1 MIKKYIIKKE
11 LNLEFRNNTSLFL
24 ITPTMCVIIIVFPIL
39 SENRFRVENDV
50 FVIVQL
56 LFLIIFTTLFSI
68 RNPLEEQALIK
79 ELNFGAIKKIDYFY
93 SKTISELGIF
103 YPQIILLLILF
114 SGFTNTSI
122 NNSVIYIIFSVLFF
136 CLNAIMVNL
145 FFQMFTSFNSR
156 FVQFILIVPIYI
168 GFAILIAPIW
178 LGVNQEISNIYLMMF
193 LGITMV
199 IYSFTNFYL
208 RKSQRCFTDLLLYG
222 FF

>member
-1 MIKKYIIKKE
+1 MIKKFIIKKE
-11 LNLEFRNNTSLFL
+11 LNLELRNNTSLFL
-24 ITPTMCVIIIVFPIL
+24 ITPTMCVLIIVFPIL
-39 SENRFRVENDV
+39 SENRFRVENDM

-68 RNPLEEQALIK
+68 RNPLEEQTLIK
-79 ELNFGAIKKIDYFY
+79 ELNFGSIKKIDYFY

-103 YPQIILLLILF
+103 YPQIIFLLILF

-122 NNSVIYIIFSVLFF
+122 NNSIIYIIFSVLFF

-145 FFQMFTSFNSR
+145 FFQMFTSFSSR

-168 GFAILIAPIW
+168 GFAILIAPMW
-178 LGVNQEISNIYLMMF
+178 LGVNQEISNIYLVML

-208 RKSQRCFTDLLLYG
+208 RRSQ
-222 FF
+222 

>member
-1 MIKKYIIKKE
+1 MIKKFIIKKE
-11 LNLEFRNNTSLFL
+11 LNLELRNNTSLFL
-24 ITPTMCVIIIVFPIL
+24 ITPTMCVLIIVFPIL
-39 SENRFRVENDV
+39 SENRFRVENDM

-68 RNPLEEQALIK
+68 RNPLEEQTLIK
-79 ELNFGAIKKIDYFY
+79 ELNFGSIKKNDYFY

-103 YPQIILLLILF
+103 YPQIIFLLILF

-122 NNSVIYIIFSVLFF
+122 NNSIIYIIFSVLFF

-168 GFAILIAPIW
+168 GFAILIAPMW
-178 LGVNQEISNIYLMMF
+178 LGVNQEISNIYLLML
-193 LGITMV
+193 LGITMI

-208 RKSQRCFTDLLLYG
+208 RKSQ
-222 FF
+222 

>member
-1 MIKKYIIKKE
+1 MIKKFIIKKE
-11 LNLEFRNNTSLFL
+11 LNLELRNNTSLFL
-24 ITPTMCVIIIVFPIL
+24 ITPTMCVLIIVFPIL
-39 SENRFRVENDV
+39 SENRFRVENDM

-68 RNPLEEQALIK
+68 RNPLEEQTLIK
-79 ELNFGAIKKIDYFY
+79 ELNFGSIKKIDYFY
-93 SKTISELGIF
+93 SKTISDLGIF
-103 YPQIILLLILF
+103 YPQIIFLLILF

-122 NNSVIYIIFSVLFF
+122 NNSIIYIIFSVLFF

-178 LGVNQEISNIYLMMF
+178 LGVNQEISNIYLLML
-193 LGITMV
+193 LGITMI

-208 RKSQRCFTDLLLYG
+208 RKSQ
-222 FF
+222 

>member
-1 MIKKYIIKKE
+1 MIKKFIIKKE
-11 LNLEFRNNTSLFL
+11 LNLELRNNTSLFL
-24 ITPTMCVIIIVFPIL
+24 ITPTMCVLIIVFPIL
-39 SENRFRVENDV
+39 SENRFRVENDM

-68 RNPLEEQALIK
+68 RNPLEEQTLIK
-79 ELNFGAIKKIDYFY
+79 ELNFGSIKKIDYFY

-103 YPQIILLLILF
+103 YPQIIFLLILF

-122 NNSVIYIIFSVLFF
+122 NNSIIYIIFSVLFF

-168 GFAILIAPIW
+168 GFAILIAPMW
-178 LGVNQEISNIYLMMF
+178 LGVNQEISNIYLLML
-193 LGITMV
+193 LGITMI

-208 RKSQRCFTDLLLYG
+208 RKSE
-222 FF
+222 

>member
-1 MIKKYIIKKE
+1 MIKKFIIKKE
-11 LNLEFRNNTSLFL
+11 LNLELRNNTSLFL
-24 ITPTMCVIIIVFPIL
+24 ITPTMCVLIIVFPIL
-39 SENRFRVENDV
+39 TENRFRVENDM

-68 RNPLEEQALIK
+68 RNPLEEQTLIK
-79 ELNFGAIKKIDYFY
+79 ELNFGSIKKIDYFY

-103 YPQIILLLILF
+103 YPQIIFLLILF

-122 NNSVIYIIFSVLFF
+122 NNSIIYIIFSVLFF

-168 GFAILIAPIW
+168 GFAILIAPMW
-178 LGVNQEISNIYLMMF
+178 LGVNQEISNIYLLML
-193 LGITMV
+193 LGITMI

-208 RKSQRCFTDLLLYG
+208 RKSQ
-222 FF
+222 

>member
-122 NNSVIYIIFSVLFF
+122 NNSIIYIIFSVLFF

-208 RKSQRCFTDLLLYG
+208 RKSQ
-222 FF
+222 

>member
-1 MIKKYIIKKE
+1 MIKKFIIKKE
-11 LNLEFRNNTSLFL
+11 LNLELRNNTSLFL
-24 ITPTMCVIIIVFPIL
+24 ITPTMCVLIIVFPIL
-39 SENRFRVENDV
+39 SENRFRVENDM

-68 RNPLEEQALIK
+68 RNPLEEQTLIK
-79 ELNFGAIKKIDYFY
+79 ELNFGSIKKIDYFY

-103 YPQIILLLILF
+103 YPQIIFLLILF

-122 NNSVIYIIFSVLFF
+122 NNSIIYIIFSVLFF

-168 GFAILIAPIW
+168 GFAILIAPMW
-178 LGVNQEISNIYLMMF
+178 LGVNQEISNIYLLML
-193 LGITMV
+193 LGITMI

-208 RKSQRCFTDLLLYG
+208 RK
-222 FF
+222 

>member
-24 ITPTMCVIIIVFPIL
+24 ITPTMCVLIIVFPIL
-39 SENRFRVENDV
+39 SENRFRVENDI

-79 ELNFGAIKKIDYFY
+79 ELNFGTIKKIDYFY

-122 NNSVIYIIFSVLFF
+122 NNSIIYIIFSVLFF

-178 LGVNQEISNIYLMMF
+178 LGVNQEISNIYIMMF

-208 RKSQRCFTDLLLYG
+208 RKSQ
-222 FF
+222 

>member
-1 MIKKYIIKKE
+1 MIKKFIIKKE
-11 LNLEFRNNTSLFL
+11 LNLELRNNTSLFL
-24 ITPTMCVIIIVFPIL
+24 ITPTMCVLIIVFPIL
-39 SENRFRVENDV
+39 SENRFRVENDM

-68 RNPLEEQALIK
+68 RNPLEEQTLIK
-79 ELNFGAIKKIDYFY
+79 ELNFGSIKKIDYFY

-103 YPQIILLLILF
+103 YPQIIFLLILF

-122 NNSVIYIIFSVLFF
+122 NNSIIYIIFSVLFF

-168 GFAILIAPIW
+168 GFAILIAPMW
-178 LGVNQEISNIYLMMF
+178 LGVNQEISNIYLLML
-193 LGITMV
+193 LGITMI
-199 IYSFTNFYL
+199 IYSFTNFFL
-208 RKSQRCFTDLLLYG
+208 RKSQ
-222 FF
+222 

>member
-1 MIKKYIIKKE
+1 MIKKFIIKKE
-11 LNLEFRNNTSLFL
+11 LNLELRNNTSLFL
-24 ITPTMCVIIIVFPIL
+24 ITPTMCVLIIVFPIL
-39 SENRFRVENDV
+39 SENRFRVENDM

-68 RNPLEEQALIK
+68 RNPLEEQTLIK
-79 ELNFGAIKKIDYFY
+79 ELNFGSIKKIDYFY

-103 YPQIILLLILF
+103 YPQIIFLLILF

-122 NNSVIYIIFSVLFF
+122 NNSIIYIIFSVLFF

-168 GFAILIAPIW
+168 GFAILIAPMW
-178 LGVNQEISNIYLMMF
+178 LGLNQEISNIYLLMF
-193 LGITMV
+193 LGITMI

-208 RKSQRCFTDLLLYG
+208 RKSQ
-222 FF
+222 

>member
-1 MIKKYIIKKE
+1 MIKKYIVKKE

-24 ITPTMCVIIIVFPIL
+24 ITPTMCVLIIVFPIL
-39 SENRFRVENDV
+39 SENRFRVENDI

-79 ELNFGAIKKIDYFY
+79 ELNFGTIKKIDYFY
-93 SKTISELGIF
+93 SKTISEFGIF
-103 YPQIILLLILF
+103 YPQILLLLILF

-122 NNSVIYIIFSVLFF
+122 NNSIIYIIFSVLFF

-178 LGVNQEISNIYLMMF
+178 LGVNQEISSIYLLML
-193 LGITMV
+193 LGITMI
-199 IYSFTNFYL
+199 IYAFTNFYI
-208 RKSQRCFTDLLLYG
+208 RKSQ
-222 FF
+222 

>member
-1 MIKKYIIKKE
+1 MIKKFIIKKE
-11 LNLEFRNNTSLFL
+11 LNLELRNNTSLFL
-24 ITPTMCVIIIVFPIL
+24 ITPTMCVLIIVFPIL
-39 SENRFRVENDV
+39 SENRFRVENDM

-68 RNPLEEQALIK
+68 RNPLEEQTLIK
-79 ELNFGAIKKIDYFY
+79 DLNFGSIKKIDYFD

-103 YPQIILLLILF
+103 YPQIIFLLILF

-122 NNSVIYIIFSVLFF
+122 NNSNIYIIFSVLFF

-168 GFAILIAPIW
+168 GFAILIAPMW
-178 LGVNQEISNIYLMMF
+178 LGVNQEISNIYLMML
-193 LGITMV
+193 LGITMI

-208 RKSQRCFTDLLLYG
+208 RKSQ
-222 FF
+222 

>member
-1 MIKKYIIKKE
+1 MIKKFIIKKE
-11 LNLEFRNNTSLFL
+11 LNLELRNNTSLFL
-24 ITPTMCVIIIVFPIL
+24 ITPTMCVLIIVFPIL
-39 SENRFRVENDV
+39 SENRFRVENDM

-68 RNPLEEQALIK
+68 RNPLEEQTLIK
-79 ELNFGAIKKIDYFY
+79 ELNFGSIKKIDYFY

-103 YPQIILLLILF
+103 YPQIIFLLILF

-122 NNSVIYIIFSVLFF
+122 NNSIIYIIFSVLFF

-168 GFAILIAPIW
+168 GFAILIAPMW
-178 LGVNQEISNIYLMMF
+178 LGVNQEISNIYLLML
-193 LGITMV
+193 LGITMI
-199 IYSFTNFYL
+199 IYSFTNIYL
-208 RKSQRCFTDLLLYG
+208 RKSQ
-222 FF
+222 

>member
-1 MIKKYIIKKE
+1 MIKKFIIKKE
-11 LNLEFRNNTSLFL
+11 LNLELRNNTSLFL
-24 ITPTMCVIIIVFPIL
+24 ITPTMCVLIIVFPIL
-39 SENRFRVENDV
+39 SENRFRVENDM

-68 RNPLEEQALIK
+68 RNPLQEQALIK
-79 ELNFGAIKKIDYFY
+79 ELNFGSIKKIDYFY

-103 YPQIILLLILF
+103 YPQIIFLLILF

-122 NNSVIYIIFSVLFF
+122 NNSIIYIIFSVLFF

-168 GFAILIAPIW
+168 GFAILIAPMW
-178 LGVNQEISNIYLMMF
+178 LGVNQEISNIYLLML
-193 LGITMV
+193 LGITMI

-208 RKSQRCFTDLLLYG
+208 RKSQ
-222 FF
+222 

>member
-1 MIKKYIIKKE
+1 MIKKFIIKKE
-11 LNLEFRNNTSLFL
+11 LDLELRNNTSLFL
-24 ITPTMCVIIIVFPIL
+24 ITPTMCVLIIVFPIL
-39 SENRFRVENDV
+39 SENRFRVENDM

-68 RNPLEEQALIK
+68 RNPLEEQTLIK
-79 ELNFGAIKKIDYFY
+79 ELNFGSIKKIDYFY

-103 YPQIILLLILF
+103 YPQIIFLLILF

-122 NNSVIYIIFSVLFF
+122 NNSIIYIIFSVLFF

-168 GFAILIAPIW
+168 GFAILIAPMW
-178 LGVNQEISNIYLMMF
+178 LGVNQEISNIYLLML
-193 LGITMV
+193 LGITMI

-208 RKSQRCFTDLLLYG
+208 RKSQ
-222 FF
+222 

>member
-1 MIKKYIIKKE
+1 MIKKFIIKKE

-178 LGVNQEISNIYLMMF
+178 LGVNQEISNIYIMMF

-208 RKSQRCFTDLLLYG
+208 RKSQ
-222 FF
+222 

>member
-1 MIKKYIIKKE
+1 MIKKFIIKKE
-11 LNLEFRNNTSLFL
+11 LNLELRNNTSLFL
-24 ITPTMCVIIIVFPIL
+24 ITPTMCVLIIVFRIL
-39 SENRFRVENDV
+39 SENRFRVENDM
-50 FVIVQL
+50 FIIVQL

-68 RNPLEEQALIK
+68 RNPLEEQTLIK
-79 ELNFGAIKKIDYFY
+79 ELNFGSIKKIDYFY

-103 YPQIILLLILF
+103 YPQIIFLLILF

-122 NNSVIYIIFSVLFF
+122 NNSIIYIIFSVLFF

-168 GFAILIAPIW
+168 GFAILIAPMW
-178 LGVNQEISNIYLMMF
+178 LGVNQEISNIYLLMF
-193 LGITMV
+193 LGITMI

-208 RKSQRCFTDLLLYG
+208 RKSQ
-222 FF
+222 

>member
-1 MIKKYIIKKE
+1 MIKKFIIKKE
-11 LNLEFRNNTSLFL
+11 LNLELRNNTSLFL
-24 ITPTMCVIIIVFPIL
+24 ITPTMCVLIIVFPIL
-39 SENRFRVENDV
+39 SENRFRVENDM

-68 RNPLEEQALIK
+68 RNPLEEQTLIK
-79 ELNFGAIKKIDYFY
+79 ELNFGSIKKIDYFY

-103 YPQIILLLILF
+103 YPQIIFLLILF

-122 NNSVIYIIFSVLFF
+122 NNSIIYIIFSVLFF

-168 GFAILIAPIW
+168 GFAILIAPMW
-178 LGVNQEISNIYLMMF
+178 LGVNQQISNIYLLML
-193 LGITMV
+193 LGITMI

-208 RKSQRCFTDLLLYG
+208 RKSQ
-222 FF
+222 

>member
-24 ITPTMCVIIIVFPIL
+24 ITPTMCVLIIIFPIL
-39 SENRFRVENDV
+39 SENRFRVENDI

-79 ELNFGAIKKIDYFY
+79 ELNFGTIKKLDYFY
-93 SKTISELGIF
+93 SKTISEFGIF
-103 YPQIILLLILF
+103 YPQILLLLILF

-122 NNSVIYIIFSVLFF
+122 NNSIIYIIFSVLFF

-178 LGVNQEISNIYLMMF
+178 LGVNQEISNIYLLML
-193 LGITMV
+193 LGITMI
-199 IYSFTNFYL
+199 IYAFTNFYI
-208 RKSQRCFTDLLLYG
+208 RKSQ
-222 FF
+222 

>member
-1 MIKKYIIKKE
+1 MIKKFIIKKE
-11 LNLEFRNNTSLFL
+11 LNLELRNNTSLFL
-24 ITPTMCVIIIVFPIL
+24 ITPTMCVLIIVFPIL
-39 SENRFRVENDV
+39 SENRFRVENDM

-68 RNPLEEQALIK
+68 RNPLEEQTLIK
-79 ELNFGAIKKIDYFY
+79 ELNFGSIKKIDYFY

-103 YPQIILLLILF
+103 YPQIIFLLILF

-122 NNSVIYIIFSVLFF
+122 NNSIIYIIFSVLFF

-145 FFQMFTSFNSR
+145 FFQMFTSFSSR

-168 GFAILIAPIW
+168 GFAILIAPMW
-178 LGVNQEISNIYLMMF
+178 LGVNQEISNIYSLML
-193 LGITMV
+193 LGITMI

-208 RKSQRCFTDLLLYG
+208 RKS
-222 FF
+222 

>member
-1 MIKKYIIKKE
+1 MIKKFIIKKE
-11 LNLEFRNNTSLFL
+11 LNLELRNNTSLFL
-24 ITPTMCVIIIVFPIL
+24 ITPTMCVLIIVFPIL
-39 SENRFRVENDV
+39 SENRFRVENDM

-68 RNPLEEQALIK
+68 RNPLEEQTLIK
-79 ELNFGAIKKIDYFY
+79 ELNFGSIKKIDYFY

-103 YPQIILLLILF
+103 YPQIIFLLILF

-122 NNSVIYIIFSVLFF
+122 NNSIIYIIFSVLFF

-168 GFAILIAPIW
+168 GFAILIAPMW
-178 LGVNQEISNIYLMMF
+178 LGVNQEISNIYLLMF

-208 RKSQRCFTDLLLYG
+208 RK
-222 FF
+222 

>member
-1 MIKKYIIKKE
+1 MIKKFIIKKE
-11 LNLEFRNNTSLFL
+11 LNLELRNNTSLFL
-24 ITPTMCVIIIVFPIL
+24 ITPTMCVLIIVFPIL
-39 SENRFRVENDV
+39 SENRFRVENDM

-68 RNPLEEQALIK
+68 RNPLEEQTLIK
-79 ELNFGAIKKIDYFY
+79 ELNFGSIKKIDYFY

-103 YPQIILLLILF
+103 YPQIIFLLILF

-122 NNSVIYIIFSVLFF
+122 NNSMNIIFSVLFF

-168 GFAILIAPIW
+168 GFAILIAPMW
-178 LGVNQEISNIYLMMF
+178 LGVNQEISNIYIMMF
-193 LGITMV
+193 LGITMI

-208 RKSQRCFTDLLLYG
+208 RKSQ
-222 FF
+222 

>member
-1 MIKKYIIKKE
+1 MIKKFIIKKE
-11 LNLEFRNNTSLFL
+11 LNLELRNNTSLFL
-24 ITPTMCVIIIVFPIL
+24 ITPTMCVLIIVFPIL
-39 SENRFRVENDV
+39 SENRFRVENDM

-68 RNPLEEQALIK
+68 RNPLEEQTLIK
-79 ELNFGAIKKIDYFY
+79 ELNFGSIKKIDYFY

-103 YPQIILLLILF
+103 YPQIIFLLILF

-122 NNSVIYIIFSVLFF
+122 NNSIIYIIFSVLFF

-178 LGVNQEISNIYLMMF
+178 LGVNQEISSIYLLML
-193 LGITMV
+193 LGITMI
-199 IYSFTNFYL
+199 IYSFTNFYI
-208 RKSQRCFTDLLLYG
+208 RKTQ
-222 FF
+222 

>member
-1 MIKKYIIKKE
+1 MIKKFIIKKE
-11 LNLEFRNNTSLFL
+11 LNLELRNNTSLFL
-24 ITPTMCVIIIVFPIL
+24 ITPTMCVLIIVFPIL
-39 SENRFRVENDV
+39 SENRFRVENDM

-68 RNPLEEQALIK
+68 RNPLEEQTLIK
-79 ELNFGAIKKIDYFY
+79 ELNFGSIKKIDYFY

-103 YPQIILLLILF
+103 YPQIIFLLILF

-122 NNSVIYIIFSVLFF
+122 NNSIIYIIFSVLFF

-168 GFAILIAPIW
+168 GFAILIAPMW
-178 LGVNQEISNIYLMMF
+178 LGVNQEISDIYLMML
-193 LGITMV
+193 LGITMI

-208 RKSQRCFTDLLLYG
+208 RKSQ
-222 FF
+222 

>member
-1 MIKKYIIKKE
+1 MIKKFIIKKE
-11 LNLEFRNNTSLFL
+11 LNLELRNNTSLFL
-24 ITPTMCVIIIVFPIL
+24 ITPTMCVLIIVFPIL
-39 SENRFRVENDV
+39 SENRFRVENDM

-68 RNPLEEQALIK
+68 RNPLEEQTLIK
-79 ELNFGAIKKIDYFY
+79 ELNFGSIKKIDYFY

-103 YPQIILLLILF
+103 YPQIIFLLILF

-122 NNSVIYIIFSVLFF
+122 NNSIIYIIFSVLFF

-168 GFAILIAPIW
+168 GFAILIAPMW
-178 LGVNQEISNIYLMMF
+178 LGINQEISNIYLLML
-193 LGITMV
+193 LGITMI

-208 RKSQRCFTDLLLYG
+208 RKSQ
-222 FF
+222 

>member
-178 LGVNQEISNIYLMMF
+178 LGVNQEISNIYIMMF
-193 LGITMV
+193 LGITMI

-208 RKSQRCFTDLLLYG
+208 RKSQ
-222 FF
+222 

>member
-1 MIKKYIIKKE
+1 MIKKFIIKKE
-11 LNLEFRNNTSLFL
+11 LNLELRNNISLFL
-24 ITPTMCVIIIVFPIL
+24 ITPTMCVLIIVFPIL
-39 SENRFRVENDV
+39 SENRFRVENDM

-68 RNPLEEQALIK
+68 RNPLEEQTLIK
-79 ELNFGAIKKIDYFY
+79 ELNFGSIKKIDYFY

-103 YPQIILLLILF
+103 YPQIIFLLILF

-122 NNSVIYIIFSVLFF
+122 NNSIIYIIFSVLFF

-168 GFAILIAPIW
+168 GFAILIAPMW
-178 LGVNQEISNIYLMMF
+178 LGVNQELSNIYLLML
-193 LGITMV
+193 LGITMI

-208 RKSQRCFTDLLLYG
+208 RKSQ
-222 FF
+222 

>member
-1 MIKKYIIKKE
+1 MIKKFIIKKE
-11 LNLEFRNNTSLFL
+11 LNLELRNNTSLFL
-24 ITPTMCVIIIVFPIL
+24 ITPTMCVLIIVFPIL
-39 SENRFRVENDV
+39 SENRFRVENDM
-50 FVIVQL
+50 FVIAQL

-68 RNPLEEQALIK
+68 RNPLEEQTLIK
-79 ELNFGAIKKIDYFY
+79 ELNFGSIKKIDYFY

-103 YPQIILLLILF
+103 YPQIIFLLILF

-122 NNSVIYIIFSVLFF
+122 NNSIIYIIFSVLFF

-168 GFAILIAPIW
+168 GFAILIAPMW
-178 LGVNQEISNIYLMMF
+178 LGVNQEISNIYLLML
-193 LGITMV
+193 LGITMI

-208 RKSQRCFTDLLLYG
+208 RKSQ
-222 FF
+222 

>member
-68 RNPLEEQALIK
+68 RNPLQEQALIK
-79 ELNFGAIKKIDYFY
+79 ELNFGSIRKLDYFY
-93 SKTISELGIF
+93 SKTLSELGIF
-103 YPQIILLLILF
+103 YPQIALLLILF
-114 SGFTNTSI
+114 SGFTNTFI
-122 NNSVIYIIFSVLFF
+122 NNSIIYIIFSVLFF

-168 GFAILIAPIW
+168 GFAILIAPMW
-178 LGVNQEISNIYLMMF
+178 LGVNQEISNIYLVMF
-193 LGITMV
+193 LGITLI

-208 RKSQRCFTDLLLYG
+208 RRSQ
-222 FF
+222 

>member
-1 MIKKYIIKKE
+1 MIKKFIIKKE
-11 LNLEFRNNTSLFL
+11 LNLELRNNTSLFL
-24 ITPTMCVIIIVFPIL
+24 ITPTMCVLIIVFPIL
-39 SENRFRVENDV
+39 SENRFRVENDM

-68 RNPLEEQALIK
+68 RNPLEEQTLIK
-79 ELNFGAIKKIDYFY
+79 ELNFGSIKKIDYFY

-103 YPQIILLLILF
+103 YPQIIFLLILF

-122 NNSVIYIIFSVLFF
+122 NNSIIYIIFSVLFF

-168 GFAILIAPIW
+168 GFAILIAPMW
-178 LGVNQEISNIYLMMF
+178 LGVNQEISNIYLLML
-193 LGITMV
+193 LGITMI

-208 RKSQRCFTDLLLYG
+208 RRSQ
-222 FF
+222 

>member
-79 ELNFGAIKKIDYFY
+79 ELNFGTIKKIDYFY

-178 LGVNQEISNIYLMMF
+178 LGVNQEISNIYIMMF

-199 IYSFTNFYL
+199 IYSFTNFYT
-208 RKSQRCFTDLLLYG
+208 RKSQ
-222 FF
+222 